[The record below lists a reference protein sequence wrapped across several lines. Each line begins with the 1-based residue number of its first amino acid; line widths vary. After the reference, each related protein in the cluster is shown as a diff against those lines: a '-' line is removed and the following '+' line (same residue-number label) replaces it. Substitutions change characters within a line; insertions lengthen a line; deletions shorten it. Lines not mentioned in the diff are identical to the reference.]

1 MIMTCTC
8 TCIPII
14 MFHYIAVFLPNHLIA
29 LHKNN
34 QTTLFQ
40 IAEQLKATADKLP
53 KDIQDETRVAFAKL
67 FQESSVFLLTRE
79 RFRASCA
86 SILVKHHQLF
96 PTGWHQIALVYYGE

>member
-1 MIMTCTC
+1 MHTH
-8 TCIPII
+8 
-14 MFHYIAVFLPNHLIA
+14 MFHYNAVFLPNHLIA

-40 IAEQLKATADKLP
+40 IAEQLKATTDKLP
-53 KDIQDETRVAFAKL
+53 KDIQDETRVAFTKL

-86 SILVKHHQLF
+86 SILVKYHQLF